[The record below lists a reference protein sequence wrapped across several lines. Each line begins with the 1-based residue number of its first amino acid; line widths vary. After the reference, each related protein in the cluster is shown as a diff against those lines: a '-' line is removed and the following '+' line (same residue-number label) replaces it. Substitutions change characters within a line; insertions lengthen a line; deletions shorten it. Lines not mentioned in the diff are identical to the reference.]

1 MKRWISLLI
10 FLLAFPIASHVSA
23 SNHHVD
29 EQKLGPFYYTVY
41 NDTSSQK
48 WDIGV
53 LNHEEKT
60 NISETKLNNEGL
72 LLFKETIDELA
83 KLSIQL
89 GIACIVLIGIMLFF
103 IYRLLKR
110 KRLFLRISLLASS
123 VAFTFLLVTTIEIFK
138 KTEQA
143 KTLFYLV

>member
-10 FLLAFPIASHVSA
+10 FLLTLPIASHVSA

-41 NDTSSQK
+41 NDAPSQK

-89 GIACIVLIGIMLFF
+89 GIACMVLMGIILFL
-103 IYRLLKR
+103 IYRLFKR

-123 VAFTFLLVTTIEIFK
+123 VAFAFLLITTIEIFK

>member
-29 EQKLGPFYYTVY
+29 EQKLESFYYTVY